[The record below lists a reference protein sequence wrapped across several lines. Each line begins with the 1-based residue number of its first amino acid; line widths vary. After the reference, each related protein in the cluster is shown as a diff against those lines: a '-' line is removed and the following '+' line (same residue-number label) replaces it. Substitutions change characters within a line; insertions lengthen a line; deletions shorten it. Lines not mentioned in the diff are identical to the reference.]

1 MSFAGGGSDLLAWL
15 ERGEAGAVVNAAI
28 GAYVYVT
35 LSRHW
40 NPNRIRLSY
49 SVTEDVDR
57 LDYLSHDLVRE
68 AIQLTGAGM
77 GLEITSVGQI
87 PGKGSGLGSSSST
100 AVAVLHALGSY
111 LGERP
116 SPTWL
121 ANSAVEIE
129 LVRLKQDGGKQDQFA
144 AAFGGVNYMSFD
156 PNGPVGI
163 ENLNLP
169 VSTLDQM
176 SRWFPLYYTGL
187 HRQAR
192 DVLRNASER
201 IRKNSRTAAETR
213 AIAGLASQ
221 AREMLIDGRIKDMGY
236 VLDESWQRKKRLS
249 DQVSTPDLDLVYN
262 RALQAGA
269 TGGKLCGAG
278 AGGFFVFCVPEDRLE
293 AVDHAIKMR
302 RINVKYGVPGS
313 EVVYR
318 DVSDF

>member
-1 MSFAGGGSDLLAWL
+1 MILVRTPLRVSFAGGGSDLTAWL

-28 GAYVYVT
+28 GGHLHVT

-40 NPNRIRLSY
+40 HPNRIRLSY
-49 SVTEDVDR
+49 SMTEDVDR
-57 LDYLSHDLVRE
+57 LEYLSHDLVRE

-100 AVAVLHALGSY
+100 TVAVLHALETH
-111 LGERP
+111 LGGRP
-116 SPTWL
+116 SPMWL
-121 ANSAVEIE
+121 ANSAIDIE
-129 LVRLKQDGGKQDQFA
+129 LLRLKQDGGKQDQYA
-144 AAFGGVNYMSFD
+144 AAFGGVNYLSFD
-156 PNGPVGI
+156 PHGPIGS
-163 ENLNLP
+163 ERFDLP

-176 SRWFPLYYTGL
+176 SRWLPLYYTGI

-192 DVLRNASER
+192 DVLKDASDR
-201 IRKNSRTAAETR
+201 IRKNARTAAETR

-221 AREMLIDGRIKDMGY
+221 AREMLIDGRGKGLGY

-269 TGGKLCGAG
+269 TGGGDCGG
-278 AGGFFVFCVPEDRLE
+278 RGGRGF
-293 AVDHAIKMR
+293 
-302 RINVKYGVPGS
+302 G
-313 EVVYR
+313 
-318 DVSDF
+318 